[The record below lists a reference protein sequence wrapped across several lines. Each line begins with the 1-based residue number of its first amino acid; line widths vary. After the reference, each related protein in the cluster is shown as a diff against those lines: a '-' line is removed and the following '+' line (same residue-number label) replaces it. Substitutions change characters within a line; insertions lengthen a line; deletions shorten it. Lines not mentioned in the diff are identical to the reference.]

1 MEQTLADAELH
12 VRNVAAAIVSG
23 EPQSLVIATTSLR
36 LAALAL
42 AQTLQ
47 RAGEA
52 DQADPAVKRRIRSM
66 ARALAQQRESL
77 LRRSALVDRSLH
89 ALVPATRE
97 VGYTPVGSAYGTT
110 GRPTGSFRMLS
121 A

>member
-1 MEQTLADAELH
+1 MEQALAQAESH
-12 VRNVAAAIVSG
+12 VRSVAAAIVSG
-23 EPQSLVIATTSLR
+23 EPQSLAIATTSLR

-47 RAGEA
+47 RAGQA
-52 DQADPAVKRRIRSM
+52 GQADPAVKRRVRRM

-89 ALVPATRE
+89 ALVPATRD
-97 VGYTPVGSAYGTT
+97 VGYAPVASTYGTA
-110 GRPTGSFRMLS
+110 GRPTGSLRMLS